1 MPPLGAPRLSQ
12 PPHWVPSPAM
22 CHIAL
27 SPPRTKQSIRFVPQL
42 TQFGASRMP
51 PLGGA
56 PRLSQLPHWVPSQ
69 PMFHTCVSGPRAKQ
83 SRRFGPQLTQFGV
96 SIICPGMKSQPLYLR
111 LFVKS
116 CGWILTQNEGDA
128 SERWQ
133 HAGEDFE
140 PKVLFIEQPVCSLLD
155 DADLV
160 VEPLDEA
167 QRDFVLRFAVGGD
180 AIPMTINHVGE
191 LFVGLQSLPL
201 ERCAPVFE
209 EAPRPALVLV
219 APELAKGLLEQIGGV
234 EALVASQQSPQSLP
248 PLHRHVLLPLHPAL
262 FLPLIQP

>member
-1 MPPLGAPRLSQ
+1 MLADFGRA
-12 PPHWVPSPAM
+12 
-22 CHIAL
+22 
-27 SPPRTKQSIRFVPQL
+27 L
-42 TQFGASRMP
+42 TQ
-51 PLGGA
+51 LI
-56 PRLSQLPHWVPSQ
+56 LYN
-69 PMFHTCVSGPRAKQ
+69 
-83 SRRFGPQLTQFGV
+83 RF
-96 SIICPGMKSQPLYLR
+96 
-111 LFVKS
+111 FVKS

-140 PKVLFIEQPVCSLLD
+140 PKVVFIAQPVCSSLD
-155 DADLV
+155 DADFV

-180 AIPMTINHVGE
+180 AIPMTVNHVGE

-219 APELAKGLLEQIGGV
+219 APELEPNSAEGNMTAAAGRTAPAVPQYEITR
-234 EALVASQQSPQSLP
+234 LVAML
-248 PLHRHVLLPLHPAL
+248 
-262 FLPLIQP
+262 